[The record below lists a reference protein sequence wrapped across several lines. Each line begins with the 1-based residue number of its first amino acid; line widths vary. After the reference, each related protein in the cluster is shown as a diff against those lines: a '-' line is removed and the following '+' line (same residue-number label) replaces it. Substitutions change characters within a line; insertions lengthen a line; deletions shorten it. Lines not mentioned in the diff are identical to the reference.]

1 MEINKEDKVEIEK
14 QLHSKM
20 ELSKGLYL
28 GDIDNLMKT
37 VESQMPVVEHEQ
49 LYRWEL
55 EKQGKIYLA
64 FLILGILITLLG
76 ILI

>member
-1 MEINKEDKVEIEK
+1 METNKTVETEIEK
-14 QLHSKM
+14 QVHSKM

-37 VESQMPVVEHEQ
+37 VETQMPVVQHEQ
-49 LYRWEL
+49 LYKWEL

-64 FLILGILITLLG
+64 FLIIGILITLLG
-76 ILI
+76 FLI